1 MRPIRRLP
9 KTIGEYA
16 GALTAAQE
24 EGAGHALKIFLY
36 IMVDKYSWNQDQ
48 VAELMQRV
56 ADQSLAISE
65 GYMNPKDIENVL
77 REEYQIIV

>member
-1 MRPIRRLP
+1 
-9 KTIGEYA
+9 
-16 GALTAAQE
+16 
-24 EGAGHALKIFLY
+24 
-36 IMVDKYSWNQDQ
+36 MVDKYGWTQDQ